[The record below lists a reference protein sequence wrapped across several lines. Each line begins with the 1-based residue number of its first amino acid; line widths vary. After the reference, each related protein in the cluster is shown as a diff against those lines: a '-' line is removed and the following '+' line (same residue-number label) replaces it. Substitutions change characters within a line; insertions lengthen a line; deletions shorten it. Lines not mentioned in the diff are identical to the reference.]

1 MQEIAE
7 KDRSHLED
15 AVSSFLNDRPRPGQP
30 AHYTDE
36 QIIRILEI
44 ACREP
49 QEFGYEVSHW
59 SLNLLVNAVVK
70 EGIVESISAKTV
82 SRFLKYGG
90 NPPASHPLL
99 ASFLRENR
107 FSETFAEKVNEIC
120 TVYHEAETV
129 HENGGHTISVD
140 EMTGIQALEH
150 KYPDKPVIPGKAA
163 HMEFEYIRHG
173 TVSLIGFFDVA
184 TGRRKTILNS
194 TRTEKDFVEAIR
206 ALIETDPEHHGHL
219 SVMV

>member
-1 MQEIAE
+1 MSSYISGFSDLIEQYEKYQKISDSWSDHAYGLNIRYFDRYCALHYPGQPLCQEMIDEWCRKRDTETNASCFTRTGGIRSFIRYLR
-7 KDRSHLED
+7 DRGLTTVEPAKPPKPEGKTYIPH

-36 QIIRILEI
+36 QIIKILEI

-49 QEFGYEVSHW
+49 QEFGYEVRHW

-82 SRFLKYGG
+82 SLFLKYGG

-107 FSETFAEKVNEIC
+107 FSGNFCGESE
-120 TVYHEAETV
+120 
-129 HENGGHTISVD
+129 
-140 EMTGIQALEH
+140 
-150 KYPDKPVIPGKAA
+150 
-163 HMEFEYIRHG
+163 
-173 TVSLIGFFDVA
+173 
-184 TGRRKTILNS
+184 
-194 TRTEKDFVEAIR
+194 
-206 ALIETDPEHHGHL
+206 
-219 SVMV
+219 

>member
-49 QEFGYEVSHW
+49 QEFGYGVSHW

-107 FSETFAEKVNEIC
+107 FSGNFCGESE
-120 TVYHEAETV
+120 
-129 HENGGHTISVD
+129 
-140 EMTGIQALEH
+140 
-150 KYPDKPVIPGKAA
+150 
-163 HMEFEYIRHG
+163 
-173 TVSLIGFFDVA
+173 
-184 TGRRKTILNS
+184 
-194 TRTEKDFVEAIR
+194 
-206 ALIETDPEHHGHL
+206 
-219 SVMV
+219 

>member
-1 MQEIAE
+1 MPFVAAPVKIP
-7 KDRSHLED
+7 ED
-15 AVSSFLNDRPRPGQP
+15 IHHILSKFSKSRTLPARPGQP

-82 SRFLKYGG
+82 SRFLKYEG

-107 FSETFAEKVNEIC
+107 SSGNFCGESE
-120 TVYHEAETV
+120 
-129 HENGGHTISVD
+129 
-140 EMTGIQALEH
+140 
-150 KYPDKPVIPGKAA
+150 
-163 HMEFEYIRHG
+163 
-173 TVSLIGFFDVA
+173 
-184 TGRRKTILNS
+184 
-194 TRTEKDFVEAIR
+194 
-206 ALIETDPEHHGHL
+206 
-219 SVMV
+219 